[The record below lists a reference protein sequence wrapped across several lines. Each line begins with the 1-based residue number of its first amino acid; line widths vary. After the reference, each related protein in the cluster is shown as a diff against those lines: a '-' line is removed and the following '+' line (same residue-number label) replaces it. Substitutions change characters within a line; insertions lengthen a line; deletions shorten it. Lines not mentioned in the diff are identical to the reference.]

1 MFPIE
6 KPSMLD
12 TLVQGAMG
20 RAIPHGSVSIY
31 NLMDQASLEKI
42 AENAGARLWHGF
54 ITFGS
59 ASARV
64 LTIVLAIRLIKLI
77 IDSLIREY
85 ALHSVYGW
93 SVHLVGAI

>member
-20 RAIPHGSVSIY
+20 RAIPHESVSIY

-42 AENAGARLWHGF
+42 AENAGARHGF